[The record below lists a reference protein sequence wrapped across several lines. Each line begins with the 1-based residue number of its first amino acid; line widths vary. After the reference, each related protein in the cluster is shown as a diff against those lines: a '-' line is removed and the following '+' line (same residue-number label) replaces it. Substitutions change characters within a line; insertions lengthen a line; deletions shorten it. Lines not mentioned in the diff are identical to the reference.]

1 MACNPNCPISLT
13 AVLRNGGCDLNTPGG
28 IRELYI
34 APRCDVASITTGTS
48 SVVTAITMES
58 GKTFTTFQQ
67 NPNVANL
74 TVNINSGEL
83 VPTTYTTNVNA
94 KFYKLDSAKRL
105 VFNALAQAETI
116 IIAYL
121 VSGEYMLVGEQYYT
135 KVSAGSIN
143 SGTNMNEPGTYDITL
158 TETSSYSPKHVAAG
172 IIDAIVDSYAL

>member
-28 IRELYI
+28 IKELYI

-48 SVVTAITMES
+48 SVVTAITMEP

-67 NPNVANL
+67 NPNVANY
-74 TVNINSGEL
+74 TTTINSGDL
-83 VPTTYTTNVNA
+83 VPTTYTSNVNA

-105 VFNALAQAETI
+105 VFNALAQAESI
-116 IIAYL
+116 VIVRL
-121 VSGEYMLVGEQYYT
+121 VSGEFILVGEEYYT
-135 KVSAGSIN
+135 KISAGTIN
-143 SGTNMNEPGTYDITL
+143 SGTSMAEPGTYDITL
-158 TETSSYSPKHVAAG
+158 TETSSYMPKHVASS